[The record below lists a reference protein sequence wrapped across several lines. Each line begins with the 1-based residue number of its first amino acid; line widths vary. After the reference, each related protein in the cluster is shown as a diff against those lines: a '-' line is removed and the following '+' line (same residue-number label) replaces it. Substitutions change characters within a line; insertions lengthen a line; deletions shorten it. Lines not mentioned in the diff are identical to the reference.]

1 MDAIVVVDMQVGLLD
16 GSPNHD
22 LQGVIGRINL
32 LTAMVRRQSG
42 KVIWIRHCG
51 KAGDGFER
59 DTEGWSFLPELGR
72 HPDDVVVEKTLKTR
86 LRKPRCRNAD
96 RMAPDRVL
104 VAGWATDS
112 CVDATVRSA
121 ISNDYNV
128 VVVSDGHTVSDR
140 PHLDAA
146 TIIRHHHWVWSDL
159 ITNSSVLSLL
169 TTRQDVAVRTVATS
183 IFARIQLVYNVAANR
198 TSRLS

>member
-16 GSPNHD
+16 GSPKHD
-22 LQGVIGRINL
+22 LQGVIQRINS
-32 LTAMVRRQSG
+32 LTDMVRKQSG

-51 KAGDGFER
+51 KTGDGFER
-59 DTEGWSFLPELGR
+59 DTEGWAFLPGLSH
-72 HPDDVVVEKTLKTR
+72 HPGDFVVEKTLNDPFAKTS
-86 LRKPRCRNAD
+86 LQETLD
-96 RMAPDRVL
+96 RIAPDRVL

-146 TIIRHHHWVWSDL
+146 TVIRHHHWVWGDL
-159 ITNSSVLSLL
+159 ITNRSV
-169 TTRQDVAVRTVATS
+169 
-183 IFARIQLVYNVAANR
+183 RIVPAAQLIGESGGAG
-198 TSRLS
+198 